1 VTVGAVDIGTNSVR
15 LLVVDDEQELDRAV
29 VTTRLGAGVDATR
42 RLDPAAIDRTLA
54 CLTDYR
60 DRLQHHGTERT
71 RAVAT
76 SVLRDA
82 QDRDHFL
89 AAARDALGTD
99 VELLSGDEEAR
110 LGFTGATAGLDP
122 ARGPFLVLDIGG
134 GSTELSV
141 GTTSFEGGI
150 SLDVGSVRLTEAEL
164 HHDPPR
170 PEELTNA
177 IGRVQD
183 QVEDALR
190 QLPALAGAAT
200 IIGVAGTIV
209 SIAAVELGRYDRA
222 ALHRSI
228 LTRDAAEDVFR
239 TLATETRADRV
250 HNPGLEPAR
259 ADIIVGGACVLVAVL
274 RSLRVSE
281 LVVSESDL
289 LDALVASPA

>member
-1 VTVGAVDIGTNSVR
+1 VIVGAIDIGTNSLR
-15 LLVVDDEQELDRAV
+15 LLVLDGEQELEREV
-29 VTTRLGAGVDATR
+29 VTTRLGAGVDANR
-42 RLDPAAIDRTLA
+42 CLDPAAIQRTLA
-54 CLTDYR
+54 CLR
-60 DRLQHHGTERT
+60 DFHGRLREHGTGRT

-82 QDRDHFL
+82 QDRDDFL
-89 AAARDALGTD
+89 AAARDVIGTD

-110 LGFTGATAGLDP
+110 LGFSGATAGLDP
-122 ARGPFLVLDIGG
+122 ADGPFLVVDIGG

-141 GTTSFEGGI
+141 GTTTFERGI

-177 IGRVQD
+177 IGRVHD
-183 QVEDALR
+183 EVEDALR
-190 QLPALAGAAT
+190 QVPALADAAT
-200 IIGVAGTIV
+200 IVGVAGTIV

-239 TLATETRADRV
+239 TLATEARADRV

-274 RSLRVSE
+274 RSLRASE
-281 LVVSESDL
+281 LLVSESDL
-289 LDALVASPA
+289 LDAVAASLA